1 MNESEREIERLSRQ
15 RVRTALRMVLGFAVV
30 LAAIAANDELVR
42 TGKAFSA
49 IRMGVLVVLATGGLV
64 LLVNLARF
72 LAITRRSMR
81 EPALR
86 ARLWDELAS
95 ANHVHSMV
103 FGFAAMLL
111 VLIVLA
117 VISMFSTLSAPW
129 IINGL
134 LITAF
139 GVQAASF
146 AVLERKGDDARG

>member
-1 MNESEREIERLSRQ
+1 MNEFEQEIERLSRK
-15 RVRTALRMVLGFAVV
+15 RVRTALRMVFSFAVV
-30 LAAIAANDELVR
+30 LAAIAANDVLVR
-42 TGKAFSA
+42 EGLAFSA
-49 IRMGVLVVLATGGLV
+49 IRMGVLAVLTAGGLV
-64 LLVNLARF
+64 LIASLAGF
-72 LAITRRSMR
+72 VAITRRSMR

-117 VISMFSTLSAPW
+117 VVSMFSTLSAPW

-146 AVLERKGDDARG
+146 AVLERKGDDARA

>member
-1 MNESEREIERLSRQ
+1 MNGSEQEIERLSHQ

-42 TGKAFSA
+42 AGMASSA
-49 IRMGVLVVLATGGLV
+49 IRVGALAVLATGGLV
-64 LLVNLARF
+64 LLANLVRF
-72 LAITRRSMR
+72 VGITRRSMR
-81 EPALR
+81 EPVLR

-95 ANHVHSMV
+95 TNHVHSMV

-139 GVQAASF
+139 GVQAGSF